1 MTPIELIKSFVTEID
16 VKDRINIG
24 FEVIRNVREIN
35 KVD

>member
-24 FEVIRNVREIN
+24 LEVIRNIREIN